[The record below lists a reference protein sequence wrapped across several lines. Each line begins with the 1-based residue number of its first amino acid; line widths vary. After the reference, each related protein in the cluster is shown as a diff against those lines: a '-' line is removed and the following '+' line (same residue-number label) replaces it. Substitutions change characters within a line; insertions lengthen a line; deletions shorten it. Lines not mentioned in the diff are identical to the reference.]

1 MIFNSTYSDPEKD
14 IEVDKIIGKKFN
26 LIESILMGGIGS
38 KRLILESFSVKFEDY
53 IKDGFDLN
61 YVNIELR
68 KKGIKVFITNRLNRI
83 TWVVPYYR
91 LVIYKTPFF
100 SIHSNGSFLK
110 FSNKLNHK
118 ENLSFFRKLVKIKS
132 NQF

>member
-1 MIFNSTYSDPEKD
+1 MIFNSTYTDTEKD
-14 IEVDKIIGKKFN
+14 LEVDKIIGKKFN

-38 KRLILESFSVKFEDY
+38 KRLVLDSYSVTFKDY

-61 YVNIELR
+61 YINIELR
-68 KKGIKVFITNRLNRI
+68 KKGIKIFITNRQSRI
-83 TWVVPYYR
+83 TWVIPYFR

-132 NQF
+132 NQL

>member
-14 IEVDKIIGKKFN
+14 LEVDKIIGRKFN
-26 LIESILMGGIGS
+26 LIESILLGGIGS
-38 KRLILESFSVKFEDY
+38 RRLILESFSIKFKDY
-53 IKDGFDLN
+53 IKDGSDLN

-68 KKGIKVFITNRLNRI
+68 KKGIKVFITNRQKRI

-91 LVIYKTPFF
+91 LVIYKTPFY

-110 FSNKLNHK
+110 FSNSLNHK
-118 ENLSFFRKLVKIKS
+118 ENLSFFKKLVKIKS

>member
-14 IEVDKIIGKKFN
+14 LEVDKIIGKKFN
-26 LIESILMGGIGS
+26 LIESILMSGIGS
-38 KRLILESFSVKFEDY
+38 KRLILDSFSVKFQKY

-61 YVNIELR
+61 YANIELR
-68 KKGIKVFITNRLNRI
+68 KKGIKVFITNRQNRI
-83 TWVVPYYR
+83 TWVIPYYR

-100 SIHSNGSFLK
+100 SIHCNGSFLK

>member
-1 MIFNSTYSDPEKD
+1 MIFNSTYTDPEKD
-14 IEVDKIIGKKFN
+14 LEVDKIIGKKFN

-38 KRLILESFSVKFEDY
+38 KRLILKSFSVKFKDY
-53 IKDGFDLN
+53 IKEGFDLN

-68 KKGIKVFITNRLNRI
+68 KKGIKVFITNRQKRI
-83 TWVVPYYR
+83 TWVIPYHR

-110 FSNKLNHK
+110 FSSKLNHK

>member
-1 MIFNSTYSDPEKD
+1 MIFNSTYTDPEKD
-14 IEVDKIIGKKFN
+14 LEVDKIIGKKFN

-38 KRLILESFSVKFEDY
+38 KRLILESFSVKFKDY
-53 IKDGFDLN
+53 INDGVDLN

-68 KKGIKVFITNRLNRI
+68 KKGIKVFITNRQKRI
-83 TWVVPYYR
+83 TWVIPYYR
-91 LVIYKTPFF
+91 LIIYKTPFF

-118 ENLSFFRKLVKIKS
+118 ENLSFFDPS
-132 NQF
+132 

>member
-1 MIFNSTYSDPEKD
+1 MIFNSTYTDPEKD
-14 IEVDKIIGKKFN
+14 LEVDKIIGKKFN
-26 LIESILMGGIGS
+26 LIESIIMGGIGS
-38 KRLILESFSVKFEDY
+38 KRLILDSFSVKFEDY

-83 TWVVPYYR
+83 TWVIPYYR

-118 ENLSFFRKLVKIKS
+118 ESLSFFRKLVKIKS

>member
-1 MIFNSTYSDPEKD
+1 MIFNSTYTDPEKD
-14 IEVDKIIGKKFN
+14 LEVDKIIGKKFN
-26 LIESILMGGIGS
+26 LVESILMGGIGS
-38 KRLILESFSVKFEDY
+38 KRLILESFSVKFKDH
-53 IKDGFDLN
+53 IKEGFDLN

-68 KKGIKVFITNRLNRI
+68 KKGIKVFITNRQKRI
-83 TWVVPYYR
+83 TWVIPYFR

-132 NQF
+132 NQL

>member
-1 MIFNSTYSDPEKD
+1 MIFNSTYTDTEKD
-14 IEVDKIIGKKFN
+14 LEVDKIIGKKFN

-38 KRLILESFSVKFEDY
+38 KRLVLDSYSVTFKDY

-61 YVNIELR
+61 YINIELR
-68 KKGIKVFITNRLNRI
+68 KKGIKVFITNRQSRI
-83 TWVVPYYR
+83 TWVIPYFR

-110 FSNKLNHK
+110 FSNQLNHK

-132 NQF
+132 NQL

>member
-1 MIFNSTYSDPEKD
+1 MIFNSTYTDPEKD
-14 IEVDKIIGKKFN
+14 LEVDNIIGKKFN

-38 KRLILESFSVKFEDY
+38 KRLILESFSVKFKDY
-53 IKDGFDLN
+53 IKEGLDIN

-68 KKGIKVFITNRLNRI
+68 KKGIKVFITNRQKRI
-83 TWVVPYYR
+83 TWVIPYYR

-118 ENLSFFRKLVKIKS
+118 ENLSFFIKLVKIKS
-132 NQF
+132 NQL

>member
-14 IEVDKIIGKKFN
+14 LEVDKIIGKKFN
-26 LIESILMGGIGS
+26 LIESILMCGIGS
-38 KRLILESFSVKFEDY
+38 KRLILDSFSVKFQKY

-61 YVNIELR
+61 YANIELR
-68 KKGIKVFITNRLNRI
+68 KKGIKVFITNRQNRI
-83 TWVVPYYR
+83 TWVIPYYR

-100 SIHSNGSFLK
+100 SIHCNGSFLK

>member
-118 ENLSFFRKLVKIKS
+118 ENLSFFKKLVKIKS

>member
-14 IEVDKIIGKKFN
+14 LEVDNIIGKKFN
-26 LIESILMGGIGS
+26 LIESILMAGIGS
-38 KRLILESFSVKFEDY
+38 IRLILDSFSVKFQKY

-61 YVNIELR
+61 YANIELR
-68 KKGIKVFITNRLNRI
+68 KKGIKVFITNRQNRI
-83 TWVVPYYR
+83 TWVIPYYR

-100 SIHSNGSFLK
+100 SIHCNGSFLK

>member
-1 MIFNSTYSDPEKD
+1 MIYNSTYTDPEKD
-14 IEVDKIIGKKFN
+14 LEVDKIIGKKFN
-26 LIESILMGGIGS
+26 LIESILLGGIGS
-38 KRLILESFSVKFEDY
+38 KRLILESYSVKFKDY
-53 IKDGFDLN
+53 INRGFDIN

-68 KKGIKVFITNRLNRI
+68 KRGIKVFITNRQKRI
-83 TWVVPYYR
+83 TWVVPFYR

-118 ENLSFFRKLVKIKS
+118 ENLSFFKKLVKIKS

>member
-14 IEVDKIIGKKFN
+14 LEVNKIIGKKFN
-26 LIESILMGGIGS
+26 LIESILMRGIGS
-38 KRLILESFSVKFEDY
+38 KRLILDSFSVKFQKY

-61 YVNIELR
+61 YANIELR
-68 KKGIKVFITNRLNRI
+68 KKGIKVFITNRQNRI
-83 TWVVPYYR
+83 TWVIPYYR

-100 SIHSNGSFLK
+100 SIHCNGSFLK

>member
-1 MIFNSTYSDPEKD
+1 MIFNSTYNDPEKD
-14 IEVDKIIGKKFN
+14 LEVDKIIGKKFN

-38 KRLILESFSVKFEDY
+38 KRLILESFSIKFKDY
-53 IKDGFDLN
+53 IKEGFDLN

-68 KKGIKVFITNRLNRI
+68 KKGIKVFITNRQKRI
-83 TWVVPYYR
+83 TWVIPYYR

>member
-1 MIFNSTYSDPEKD
+1 MIFNSTYTDPEKD
-14 IEVDKIIGKKFN
+14 LEVDKIIGKKFN

-38 KRLILESFSVKFEDY
+38 KRLILDSFSVKFQKY

-61 YVNIELR
+61 YANIELR
-68 KKGIKVFITNRLNRI
+68 KKGIKVFITNRQNRI
-83 TWVVPYYR
+83 TWVIPYYR

-100 SIHSNGSFLK
+100 SIHCNGSFLK

>member
-1 MIFNSTYSDPEKD
+1 MIFNSTYTDTEKD
-14 IEVDKIIGKKFN
+14 LEVDKIIGKKFN
-26 LIESILMGGIGS
+26 LIESILMGVIGS
-38 KRLILESFSVKFEDY
+38 KRLVLDSYSVTFKDY

-61 YVNIELR
+61 YINIELR
-68 KKGIKVFITNRLNRI
+68 KKGIKVFITNRQSRI
-83 TWVVPYYR
+83 TWVIPYFR

-110 FSNKLNHK
+110 FSNQLNHK

-132 NQF
+132 NQL

>member
-91 LVIYKTPFF
+91 LIIYKTPFF

>member
-1 MIFNSTYSDPEKD
+1 MIFNSTYTDTEKD
-14 IEVDKIIGKKFN
+14 LEVDKIIGKKFN

-38 KRLILESFSVKFEDY
+38 KRLVLDSYSVTFKDY

-61 YVNIELR
+61 YINIELR
-68 KKGIKVFITNRLNRI
+68 KKGIKVFITNRQNRI
-83 TWVVPYYR
+83 TWVIPYYR

-110 FSNKLNHK
+110 FSNQLNHK

-132 NQF
+132 NQL

>member
-1 MIFNSTYSDPEKD
+1 MIFNSTYTDPEKD
-14 IEVDKIIGKKFN
+14 LEVDKIIGKKFN

-38 KRLILESFSVKFEDY
+38 KRLILESFSVKFKDY

-68 KKGIKVFITNRLNRI
+68 KKGIKVFITNRQKRI
-83 TWVVPYYR
+83 TWVIPYYR

-132 NQF
+132 NQL

>member
-1 MIFNSTYSDPEKD
+1 MIFNSTYTDPEKD
-14 IEVDKIIGKKFN
+14 LEVDKIIGKKFN

-38 KRLILESFSVKFEDY
+38 KRLILESFSVKFKDY
-53 IKDGFDLN
+53 IKEGFDLN

-68 KKGIKVFITNRLNRI
+68 KKGIKVFITNRQKRI
-83 TWVVPYYR
+83 TWVIPYYR

-100 SIHSNGSFLK
+100 SIHSDGSFLK
-110 FSNKLNHK
+110 FSSKLNHK
-118 ENLSFFRKLVKIKS
+118 ENLPFFRKLVKIKS

>member
-1 MIFNSTYSDPEKD
+1 MIFNSTYTDTEKD
-14 IEVDKIIGKKFN
+14 LEVDKIIGKKFN

-38 KRLILESFSVKFEDY
+38 KRLVLDSYSVTFKDY

-61 YVNIELR
+61 YINIELR
-68 KKGIKVFITNRLNRI
+68 KKGIKVFITNRQSRI
-83 TWVVPYYR
+83 TWVIPYFR

-132 NQF
+132 NQL

>member
-1 MIFNSTYSDPEKD
+1 MIFNSTYADPEKD
-14 IEVDKIIGKKFN
+14 LEVDKIIGKKFN
-26 LIESILMGGIGS
+26 LIESILLGGIGS
-38 KRLILESFSVKFEDY
+38 KRLILESFSVKFKKHINE
-53 IKDGFDLN
+53 GFDIN

-68 KKGIKVFITNRLNRI
+68 KKGIKVFITNRQKRI
-83 TWVVPYYR
+83 TWVIPFYR
-91 LVIYKTPFF
+91 LVIYKTPVY

-118 ENLSFFRKLVKIKS
+118 ENLSFFKKLVKIKS

>member
-1 MIFNSTYSDPEKD
+1 MIFNSTYTDPEKD
-14 IEVDKIIGKKFN
+14 LEVDKIIGKKFN
-26 LIESILMGGIGS
+26 LVESILMGGIGS
-38 KRLILESFSVKFEDY
+38 KRLILESFSVKFQDH
-53 IKDGFDLN
+53 IKEGFDLN

-68 KKGIKVFITNRLNRI
+68 KKGIKVFITNRQKRI
-83 TWVVPYYR
+83 TWVIPYFR

-118 ENLSFFRKLVKIKS
+118 ENLSFFRKLAKIKS

>member
-14 IEVDKIIGKKFN
+14 LEVDKIIGKKFN

-38 KRLILESFSVKFEDY
+38 KRLILDSFSVKFQKY

-61 YVNIELR
+61 YANIELR
-68 KKGIKVFITNRLNRI
+68 KKGIKVFITNRQNRI
-83 TWVVPYYR
+83 TWVIPYYR

-100 SIHSNGSFLK
+100 SIHCNGSFLK

-118 ENLSFFRKLVKIKS
+118 ENLSFFRKLIKIKS

>member
-1 MIFNSTYSDPEKD
+1 MIFNSTYTDPEKD
-14 IEVDKIIGKKFN
+14 LEVDKIIGKKFN

-38 KRLILESFSVKFEDY
+38 KRLILESFSVKFKDY

-68 KKGIKVFITNRLNRI
+68 KKGIKVFITNRQKRI
-83 TWVVPYYR
+83 TWVIPYFR
-91 LVIYKTPFF
+91 LVIYKTPVY

-110 FSNKLNHK
+110 FSNRLNHK
-118 ENLSFFRKLVKIKS
+118 ENLSFFKKLVKIKS

>member
-14 IEVDKIIGKKFN
+14 LEVNKIIGKKFN

-38 KRLILESFSVKFEDY
+38 KRLILDSFSVKFQKY

-61 YVNIELR
+61 YANIELR
-68 KKGIKVFITNRLNRI
+68 KKGIKVFITNRQNRI
-83 TWVVPYYR
+83 TWVIPYYR

-100 SIHSNGSFLK
+100 SIHCNGSFLK
-110 FSNKLNHK
+110 FSKKLNHK

>member
-1 MIFNSTYSDPEKD
+1 MIFNSTYTDTEKD
-14 IEVDKIIGKKFN
+14 LEVDKIIGKKFN

-38 KRLILESFSVKFEDY
+38 KRLVLDSYSITFKDY

-61 YVNIELR
+61 YINIELR
-68 KKGIKVFITNRLNRI
+68 KKGIKVFITNRQSRI
-83 TWVVPYYR
+83 TWVIPYFR

-110 FSNKLNHK
+110 FSNQLNHK

-132 NQF
+132 NQL

>member
-1 MIFNSTYSDPEKD
+1 MIFNSTYTDPEKD
-14 IEVDKIIGKKFN
+14 LEVDKIIGKKFN

-38 KRLILESFSVKFEDY
+38 KRLILESFSVKFKDY
-53 IKDGFDLN
+53 INDGFDLN

-68 KKGIKVFITNRLNRI
+68 KKGIKVFITNRQKRI
-83 TWVVPYYR
+83 TWVIPYYR
-91 LVIYKTPFF
+91 LIIYKTPFF

-132 NQF
+132 NQL

>member
-14 IEVDKIIGKKFN
+14 LEIDKIIGKKFN

-38 KRLILESFSVKFEDY
+38 KRLILDSFSVKFQKY

-61 YVNIELR
+61 YANIELR
-68 KKGIKVFITNRLNRI
+68 KKGIKVFITNRQNRI
-83 TWVVPYYR
+83 TWVIPYYR

-100 SIHSNGSFLK
+100 SIHCNGSFLK

-118 ENLSFFRKLVKIKS
+118 ENLSFFRKLIKIKS

>member
-1 MIFNSTYSDPEKD
+1 MIFNSTYTDPEKD
-14 IEVDKIIGKKFN
+14 LEVDKIIGKKFN
-26 LIESILMGGIGS
+26 LIESIIMGGIGS
-38 KRLILESFSVKFEDY
+38 KRLILDSFSVKFEDY

-68 KKGIKVFITNRLNRI
+68 KKGIKVFITNRQNRI
-83 TWVVPYYR
+83 TWVIPYYR

-100 SIHSNGSFLK
+100 SIHCKGSFLK

>member
-53 IKDGFDLN
+53 IKEGFDIN

>member
-1 MIFNSTYSDPEKD
+1 MIFNSTYTDTEKD
-14 IEVDKIIGKKFN
+14 LEVDKIIGKKFN

-38 KRLILESFSVKFEDY
+38 KRLVLDSYSVTFKDY

-61 YVNIELR
+61 YINIELR
-68 KKGIKVFITNRLNRI
+68 KKGIKVFITNRQNRI
-83 TWVVPYYR
+83 TWVIPYYR

-110 FSNKLNHK
+110 FSNQLNHK

-132 NQF
+132 NRL

>member
-14 IEVDKIIGKKFN
+14 LEVNKIIGKKFN

-38 KRLILESFSVKFEDY
+38 KRLILDSFSVKFQKY

-61 YVNIELR
+61 YANIELR
-68 KKGIKVFITNRLNRI
+68 KKGIKVFITNRQNRI
-83 TWVVPYYR
+83 TWVIPYYR

-100 SIHSNGSFLK
+100 SIHCNGSFLK

-132 NQF
+132 N

>member
-1 MIFNSTYSDPEKD
+1 MIFNSTYTDPEKD
-14 IEVDKIIGKKFN
+14 LEVDKIIGKKFN
-26 LIESILMGGIGS
+26 LIESIIMGGIGS
-38 KRLILESFSVKFEDY
+38 RRLILDSFSVKFEDY

-68 KKGIKVFITNRLNRI
+68 KKGIKVFITNRQNRI
-83 TWVVPYYR
+83 TWVIPYYR

-100 SIHSNGSFLK
+100 SIHCNGSFLK